1 MMSKRTYLS
10 VHQQVTER
18 ILEQLRQG
26 VAPWVKPWSGNV
38 TAGLPR
44 NYLSGRPYSGVNVL
58 LTWLSASLSGYSDAR
73 WLTANQIKALGG
85 SFKGE
90 QATRIVFAKSCTRK
104 PGTDKEETFFVHKFF
119 NLFNIQQVSGLEL
132 EPEDASPPFE
142 ERIATV
148 EAFIHA
154 QGIRITHGGD
164 RAFYSPSRDLIVLP
178 HPGGYKEA
186 GAYYATALHEL
197 AHATAHSSRLGR
209 KTGRKGTTEYAVE
222 ELVAELTAA
231 FLCAELGIPGQ
242 LQHAEYVGHWVRL
255 LTDSERAIFE
265 ASKEATAAANYLR
278 AKAAGDP
285 DLFAAEPLAE
295 AA

>member
-1 MMSKRTYLS
+1 
-10 VHQQVTER
+10 QVTER
-18 ILEQLRQG
+18 ILEQLRLG
-26 VAPWVKPWSGNV
+26 VAPWVKPWSGNAA
-38 TAGLPR
+38 AGLPR
-44 NYLSGRPYSGVNVL
+44 NYVSGRPYSGVNVL
-58 LTWLSASLSGYSDAR
+58 LTWLSAALSGYSDSR
-73 WLTANQIKALGG
+73 WLTAKQIKELGG

-90 QATRIVFAKSCTRK
+90 KATRIVFAKSYTRK
-104 PGTDKEETFFVHKFF
+104 PGTDNEPEGGSQPEEDTFFVHKLFYVF
-119 NLFNIQQVSGLEL
+119 NVQQVSGLEL
-132 EPEDASPPFE
+132 EPEEAPPPFE

-148 EAFIHA
+148 EAFIDA
-154 QGIRITHGGD
+154 QGIAITHGGD
-164 RAFYSPSRDLIVLP
+164 RAFYSPSKDLIVLP
-178 HPGGYKEA
+178 HPGSYTEA